1 MDGDR
6 GPDGLTSQIYIVLQ
20 FCIVPDGTRSEGG
33 TSSLVVATAAGLNRG
48 EHSRGFKMI
57 RTITVGSCISVQGKF
72 ERELEN
78 GRIVVSVGEQTY
90 AGRPVTR

>member
-1 MDGDR
+1 
-6 GPDGLTSQIYIVLQ
+6 
-20 FCIVPDGTRSEGG
+20 
-33 TSSLVVATAAGLNRG
+33 
-48 EHSRGFKMI
+48 MI